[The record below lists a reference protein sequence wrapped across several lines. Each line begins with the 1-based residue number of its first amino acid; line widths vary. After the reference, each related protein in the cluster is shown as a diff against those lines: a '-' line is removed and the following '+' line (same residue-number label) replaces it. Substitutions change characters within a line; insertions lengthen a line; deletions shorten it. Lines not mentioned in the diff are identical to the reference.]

1 MRKKLTKIAAI
12 LLSAVL
18 LTGCTQKE
26 KAESGEAKGL
36 DEVEKVIE
44 TLSEEYATENGE
56 FDLEKAFLEET
67 GKGDPIRVIST
78 LKEPVRYRARWH
90 IY

>member
-36 DEVEKVIE
+36 DDVEKVIE
-44 TLSEEYATENGE
+44 SLSQEYVTESGE
-56 FDLEKAFLEET
+56 FDLEKAFQAET
-67 GKGDPIRVIST
+67 GNGEPIRVIST
-78 LKEPVRYRARWH
+78 FEGTCQVQSQVA
-90 IY
+90 